1 MDWSETLLDCFKAG
15 EVRLVTYVP
24 DKVLVPLIDGAQAD
38 GHFTAFA
45 ATREEEALGIAA
57 GAALGG
63 MRGTVLM
70 QSSGFGNSVNA
81 LATLAVPYQL
91 PLLLLISERGVLG
104 EFNPVQVPL
113 RRALRPALDALGI
126 VHVTL
131 ERADELET
139 RVRRTIAQALLTQA
153 PAALILSPLLTGG
166 KDDLFAGRAT
176 PPRDREQAPPGAR
189 P

>member
-1 MDWSETLLDCFKAG
+1 MTWTETMLACWREG
-15 EVRLVTYVP
+15 GVRLVAYVP
-24 DKVLVPLIDGAQAD
+24 DEILVPLIRGAEAES
-38 GHFTAFA
+38 HFVTLT
-45 ATREEEALGIAA
+45 ATREEEAIGIAC
-57 GAALGG
+57 GASLGG
-63 MRGTVLM
+63 MPGIVMM

-139 RVRRTIAQALLTQA
+139 RVRRTIAQTLLTQA

-166 KDDLFAGRAT
+166 KDDLFAGWAT
-176 PPRDREQAPPGAR
+176 PPRDRGQAPPGAR

>member
-1 MDWSETLLDCFKAG
+1 MTWTETMLACWREG
-15 EVRLVTYVP
+15 GVRLVAYVP
-24 DKVLVPLIDGAQAD
+24 DEILVPLIREAEAD
-38 GHFTAFA
+38 SHFVTLT
-45 ATREEEALGIAA
+45 ATREEEAIGIAC
-57 GAALGG
+57 GASLGG
-63 MRGTVLM
+63 MPGIVMM

-176 PPRDREQAPPGAR
+176 PSRDREQAPPGAR